1 MTDEGK
7 HLKTRKEKIMTKA
20 ALENALRAEIFD
32 AVRAFLSEKYDVDL
46 SKLQT
51 GAGQFALPLLDAE
64 NNERYAT
71 VTIAIP
77 RGTRTGAGGYTPYD
91 GYDAAEDYRAECAE
105 KEAKR
110 IASAEKKEAAAKLRE
125 QKRALRAKKEE
136 TPEDAE

>member
-1 MTDEGK
+1 
-7 HLKTRKEKIMTKA
+7 MTKA

-46 SKLQT
+46 SSLQT
-51 GAGQFALPLLDAE
+51 DAGQFALPLLDAE

-77 RGTRTGAGGYTPYD
+77 RGTRTGNGGYTPYD
-91 GYDAAEDYRAECAE
+91 GYKAAEDYRAECAE

-125 QKRALRAKKEE
+125 QKRALRATKKAATE
-136 TPEDAE
+136 TEADDSNQYLDREVTV

>member
-7 HLKTRKEKIMTKA
+7 HLKTRKEKNMTKA
-20 ALENALRAEIFD
+20 ALENALRTEIFD
-32 AVRAFLSEKYDVDL
+32 AIRAFLSEKYDVDL

-77 RGTRTGAGGYTPYD
+77 RGTRTGKGGYAPYD
-91 GYDAAEDYRAECAE
+91 GYDAAEEYRAECAE

-110 IASAEKKEAAAKLRE
+110 LASAEKKEAAAKLRE

-136 TPEDAE
+136 TEESAE